1 MTPKKPGGKTVTQK
15 PFEGV
20 KLIQL
25 CWAGVGVYTCNYLS
39 HYGTTTI
46 RVETATRPD
55 PVRLFAPY
63 APTNKEGE
71 PVGLE
76 RSAFFSITHTAPE
89 YGISLNFKQPEAI
102 AIFKKLVAWADVVA
116 EGFPTG
122 VMDRL
127 GLDYE
132 GLKKVNPQIIM
143 FRTCGYGHTGPMAD
157 QPGFG
162 SILTAVTM
170 MDTIVGWPDRP
181 PVPPSTYYT
190 DQLSPMYASLAIMA
204 ALDYRRR
211 TGKGQYIDH
220 AQIEAGLNYMTPLI
234 LDYQAN
240 HRELSLKGN
249 KCDYAAP
256 HGIYRCQGDDRWVAI
271 AVMTDGE
278 WRSFV
283 KAIGSPDW
291 AKDDKYTTAEGRV
304 KNSDELD
311 RLVESW
317 TVNYPPEA
325 IQEMLQKAGV
335 GTGVVANAKD
345 INEDPQLNHYNFY
358 RELDHPYMGRLRY
371 YHPDPIKLSAA
382 EAEIRRPVLLGEHT
396 DYVCK
401 EILGMPQEEIDRLRQ
416 KGVFD

>member
-1 MTPKKPGGKTVTQK
+1 MPAKK

-20 KLIQL
+20 KIVQL
-25 CWAGVGVYTCNYLS
+25 CWAGVGVFTLNYLS
-39 HYGTTTI
+39 HYGATTI

-63 APTNKEGE
+63 APTAKEGE

-89 YGISLNFKQPEAI
+89 LGISLNFKQPEAI
-102 AIFKKLVAWADVVA
+102 EIFKKLVAWADVVG

-122 VMDRL
+122 VMDKL

-132 GLKKVNPQIIM
+132 GLKKVKPEIIM

-170 MDTIVGWPDRP
+170 MDNITGWPDRP

-190 DQLSPMYASLAIMA
+190 DQLSPMYGALAIMA
-204 ALDYRRR
+204 ALDYKRR

-240 HRELSLKGN
+240 NRELALKGN

-271 AVMTDGE
+271 AVMTDDE

-283 KAIGSPDW
+283 KVIGSPDW
-291 AKDDKYTTAEGRV
+291 TQKPEYGTAAGRIAD
-304 KNSDELD
+304 SDELD
-311 RLVESW
+311 RRVEEW
-317 TVNYPPEA
+317 TVNYPPEKV
-325 IQEMLQKAGV
+325 QEMLQGAGV
-335 GTGVVANAKD
+335 GAGVVASAKD
-345 INEDPQLNHYNFY
+345 LDEDPQMNHYNFY
-358 RELDHPYMGRLRY
+358 RELEHPYVGKLRY

-382 EAEIRRPVLLGEHT
+382 EPDVRRPVLLGEHT
-396 DYVCK
+396 DHICT
-401 EILGMPQEEIDRLRQ
+401 EILGMTQKEVDNLRE

>member
-1 MTPKKPGGKTVTQK
+1 MPAKK

-20 KLIQL
+20 KIVQL
-25 CWAGVGVYTCNYLS
+25 CWAGVGVFTLNYLS
-39 HYGTTTI
+39 HYGATTI

-63 APTNKEGE
+63 APTTKEGE

-89 YGISLNFKQPEAI
+89 LGISLNFKQPEAI
-102 AIFKKLVAWADVVA
+102 EIFKKLVAWADVVG

-122 VMDRL
+122 VMDKL

-132 GLKKVNPQIIM
+132 GLKKVKPEIIM

-170 MDTIVGWPDRP
+170 MDNITGWPDRP

-190 DQLSPMYASLAIMA
+190 DQLSPMYGALAIMA
-204 ALDYRRR
+204 ALDYKRR

-240 HRELSLKGN
+240 NRELALKGN

-271 AVMTDGE
+271 AVMTDDE

-283 KAIGSPDW
+283 KVIGSPDW
-291 AKDDKYTTAEGRV
+291 TQKPEYGTAAGRIAD
-304 KNSDELD
+304 SDELD
-311 RLVESW
+311 RRVEEW
-317 TVNYPPEA
+317 TVNYSPEKV
-325 IQEMLQKAGV
+325 QEMLQGAGV
-335 GTGVVANAKD
+335 GAGVVASAKD
-345 INEDPQLNHYNFY
+345 LDEDPQMNHYNFY
-358 RELDHPYMGRLRY
+358 RELEHPYVGKLRY

-382 EAEIRRPVLLGEHT
+382 EPDVRRPVLLGEHT
-396 DYVCK
+396 DNICT
-401 EILGMPQEEIDRLRQ
+401 EILGMTQKEVDNLRE

>member
-1 MTPKKPGGKTVTQK
+1 MVKK

-20 KLIQL
+20 KVVQL
-25 CWAGVGVYTCNYLS
+25 CWAGVGVYILNYLS
-39 HYGTTTI
+39 HYGATTI

-102 AIFKKLVAWADVVA
+102 DIFKKLVAWADVVG

-122 VMDRL
+122 VMDKL

-132 GLKKVNPQIIM
+132 GLKEVNPEIIM
-143 FRTCGYGHTGPMAD
+143 MRTCGYGHTGPMAD

-170 MDTIVGWPDRP
+170 MDTIVGWPDRA

-234 LDYQAN
+234 LDYQVN
-240 HRELSLKGN
+240 SRELALKGN
-249 KCDYAAP
+249 KSDHAAP
-256 HGIYRCQGDDRWVAI
+256 HGVYPCQGNDRWVAI
-271 AVMTDGE
+271 AVMTDDE
-278 WRSFV
+278 WQSFMQV
-283 KAIGSPDW
+283 IGSPDW
-291 AKDDKYTTAEGRV
+291 ARDSRFATAAGRV
-304 KNSDELD
+304 ENSDELD
-311 RLVESW
+311 RMVEAW
-317 TVNYPPEA
+317 TINLPPEQVMTRL
-325 IQEMLQKAGV
+325 QEAGV
-335 GTGVVANAKD
+335 GAGVVADARDLDK
-345 INEDPQLNHYNFY
+345 DPQLNHYNFY
-358 RELDHPYMGRLRY
+358 RELDHPYMGKLRY
-371 YHPDPIKLSAA
+371 YHPDPVKLSAV
-382 EAEIRRPVLLGEHT
+382 ETVVQRPVLLGEHT
-396 DYVCK
+396 DYICK
-401 EILGMPQEEIDRLRQ
+401 EILGMSPDEIDRLRQ